1 MKIILII
8 LSIITT
14 FLAPIQGLLILMIL
28 FIFSDTAFGIYASLR
43 LKEAF
48 KSHKLFNVVVKSF
61 FYLFTIILCFFV
73 DKYIFEDSLF
83 QIKFLFAKTIT
94 AFWIY
99 IEVKSLDETSI
110 KLGNKSLWVLLKEF
124 FGKVKDFKKDISTIL
139 DEERN
144 EK

>member
-1 MKIILII
+1 
-8 LSIITT
+8 
-14 FLAPIQGLLILMIL
+14 MIL

-124 FGKVKDFKKDISTIL
+124 FGKVKDIKKDISSIA
-139 DEERN
+139 DDDKKE
-144 EK
+144 